1 MKRKVKVKKV
11 NASITLDPKVLEI
24 VDSNFSNRSKFIENI
39 IIEELCKNENTKEE
53 LKKIKIIL

>member
-1 MKRKVKVKKV
+1 MKRKVKIKKA

-39 IIEELCKNENTKEE
+39 IIEELCKNENNKEE